1 MEIIL
6 YLLAAAVVAALLA
19 VILFQRNEIIRIRGW
34 LSDESNRHY
43 ETQKQM
49 KALTARHRREKRELA
64 LGLIEEERDR
74 QSTQTGKS

>member
-6 YLLAAAVVAALLA
+6 YLLAAAVVAALLG
-19 VILFQRNEIIRIRGW
+19 VILFQRNEIRSLRGW
-34 LSDESNRHY
+34 LSDESGRHY
-43 ETQKQM
+43 ETRKQM
-49 KALTARHRREKRELA
+49 KALAARYRREKRELA